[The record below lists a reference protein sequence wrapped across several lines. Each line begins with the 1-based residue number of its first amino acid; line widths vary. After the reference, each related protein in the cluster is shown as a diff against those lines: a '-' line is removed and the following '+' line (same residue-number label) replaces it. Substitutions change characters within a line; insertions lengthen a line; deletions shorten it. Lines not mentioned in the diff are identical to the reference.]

1 MTLIP
6 IIAMR
11 LSYVLRML
19 KDSDK
24 ENHKQADKL
33 KENKFDLVKKKL
45 HKIVLVKRRFKRE
58 TENISFLSQQRFIW
72 PFFINL

>member
-6 IIAMR
+6 IMAMR

-33 KENKFDLVKKKL
+33 KENKFDLEKKKYI
-45 HKIVLVKRRFKRE
+45 K
-58 TENISFLSQQRFIW
+58 SY
-72 PFFINL
+72 